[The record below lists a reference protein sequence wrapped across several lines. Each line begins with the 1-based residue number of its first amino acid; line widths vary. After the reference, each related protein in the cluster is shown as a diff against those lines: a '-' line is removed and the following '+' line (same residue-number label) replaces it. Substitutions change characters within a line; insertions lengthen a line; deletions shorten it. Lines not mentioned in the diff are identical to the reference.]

1 MNVSPLNMQV
11 SNLSRWFV
19 AMMLFAIFAGT
30 ATAAEFRFHRDGILG
45 TSFDLTVAAR
55 GSNEAERVEQAAL
68 GEIQRLARILS
79 SYDKTSDVS
88 RINGSLTPVKVAPEV
103 FDVLGAC
110 EAWGARSKG
119 AYSGQLGELI
129 ATWKL
134 SEKAGTPP
142 TAALVQ
148 PVIAQLTQPGWTLDR
163 AAGTVTRRDG
173 VALNVDSF
181 GKGYIISKAAA
192 VAQTA
197 TEGVS
202 GGMLNIGGDI
212 FAWGSRSAT
221 SAVPWRVAVMDP
233 RNPYDN
239 FRPLTRVAVSG
250 LAVSTSAGYARSYRF
265 GKTSYSHILDPRTG
279 FPATNAASAT
289 VIAPASGTANALA
302 TTLCVLRPDEGLQLV
317 QETPGAECLIVMR
330 DGKQWK
336 SSGFAALEVARTAT
350 KPGASKPSLWP
361 AGYELAVEVTMKSP
375 AGNAKRPYLVLWI
388 ENEQGQPVRT
398 VTLWGNKSKY
408 FKDLPAWW
416 RFAKDDAENIGD
428 VSRATRNFG
437 RYSIQW
443 DGRDDQGEPLPPGTY
458 NITLEVTR
466 EHGTHAKRSVKIECG
481 DKPVNAVIQ
490 AGSEFEEAP
499 VTYGPKGG

>member
-1 MNVSPLNMQV
+1 MQV
-11 SNLSRWFV
+11 PILSRSV
-19 AMMLFAIFAGT
+19 ATILLCAISAW
-30 ATAAEFRFHRDGILG
+30 AAAAEFRFHRDGVLG
-45 TSFDLTVAAR
+45 TSFDLTVSAR
-55 GSNEAERVEQAAL
+55 GSNEAARVEQVAL
-68 GEIQRLARILS
+68 AEIQRLARILS
-79 SYDKTSDVS
+79 TYDKTSEVS
-88 RINGSLTPVKVAPEV
+88 RINSSVTPVKVAPEV
-103 FDVLGAC
+103 FDVLAAY
-110 EAWGARSKG
+110 ELWGGRSKG

-134 SEKAGTPP
+134 AEKTGTPP
-142 TAALVQ
+142 TAAMVR
-148 PVIAQLTQPGWTLDR
+148 PVIAGFAQPGWTLDR
-163 AAGTVTRRDG
+163 AAGAVTRRDG
-173 VALNVDSF
+173 TVLNVDSF

-192 VAQTA
+192 AVQSGAD
-197 TEGVS
+197 GVS
-202 GGMLNIGGDI
+202 GGMLNVGGDI

-221 SAVPWRVAVMDP
+221 SAVPWRVAVADP

-250 LAVSTSAGYARSYRF
+250 LAVSTSAGYARGYRF

-279 FPATNAASAT
+279 FPATNASSAT
-289 VIAPASGTANALA
+289 VIARDSGTANALA

-317 QETPGAECLIVMR
+317 KETPGAECLIVMR

-336 SSGFAALEVARTAT
+336 SDGFAAMEVARTMT
-350 KPGASKPSLWP
+350 KPGATKPSLWP
-361 AGYELAVEVTMKSP
+361 SGYELSVDVTLKTP
-375 AGNAKRPYLVLWI
+375 DGNAKRPYLVLWI
-388 ENEQGQPVRT
+388 ENAQGQPVRT
-398 VTLWGNKSKY
+398 VTLWGNKAKY

-443 DGRDDQGEPLPPGTY
+443 DGRDDQGEPLPPGPY

-466 EHGTHAKRSVKIECG
+466 EHGTHARRSVKIECG
-481 DKPVNAVIQ
+481 NNPAKAVIQ
-490 AGSEFEEAP
+490 AGSEFEECP